1 METTQNPGSI
11 WVQWRKQSPAQTRTQ
26 GAGVLAGEGADLRG
40 RGEAIQA
47 ACPGPIFTKEK
58 KTYMTRRRHDQEI
71 INVYVALVLRLAYI
85 YIYVY

>member
-11 WVQWRKQSPAQTRTQ
+11 RVRWWKQSPARTRTQ

-47 ACPGPIFTKEK
+47 AWAYLYEGKE
-58 KTYMTRRRHDQEI
+58 D
-71 INVYVALVLRLAYI
+71 VYDKETT
-85 YIYVY
+85 